1 MRTRLLLLTVTAGL
15 VAAAFAGLSLAGRSD
30 EGKRVDV
37 SLKEYRFIG
46 APAKLAPGETE
57 FYFAN
62 KGKFQHNFT
71 VVYTSQGASK
81 FRSQTLNAGKT
92 QELKVDLKPGSYL
105 VVCTVFNGYHA
116 SLGMV
121 KRFTV
126 GKIDFKTGKWGP

>member
-1 MRTRLLLLTVTAGL
+1 MRKRLLLLTAVAGL
-15 VAAAFAGLSLAGRSD
+15 AAAAFAGLSLAGRSE

-37 SLKEYRFIG
+37 SFRDYKFVG
-46 APAKLAPGETE
+46 GAKLAPGETE

-62 KGKFQHNFT
+62 KGKFPHNFT
-71 VVYTSQGASK
+71 VIYTSQGASK

-92 QELKVDLKPGSYL
+92 QELKVNLKPGAYL
-105 VVCTVFNGYHA
+105 AVCTVFNGYHA